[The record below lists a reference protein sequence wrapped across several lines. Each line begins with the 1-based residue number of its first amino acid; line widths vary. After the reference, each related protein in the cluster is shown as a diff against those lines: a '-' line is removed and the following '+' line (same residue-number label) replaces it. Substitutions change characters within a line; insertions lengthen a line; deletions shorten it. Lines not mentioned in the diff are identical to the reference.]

1 MSKTLLNRVPPT
13 LLQGK
18 LMNQKNVPIVLFTL
32 HINPEILRV
41 NEKFNT
47 EILRVKHCVLTT
59 LLGVSN
65 SPG

>member
-1 MSKTLLNRVPPT
+1 MLSGRRGQDGSTVYRTREVKSR
-13 LLQGK
+13 
-18 LMNQKNVPIVLFTL
+18 VLFTL
-32 HINPEILRV
+32 HVNPEILRV